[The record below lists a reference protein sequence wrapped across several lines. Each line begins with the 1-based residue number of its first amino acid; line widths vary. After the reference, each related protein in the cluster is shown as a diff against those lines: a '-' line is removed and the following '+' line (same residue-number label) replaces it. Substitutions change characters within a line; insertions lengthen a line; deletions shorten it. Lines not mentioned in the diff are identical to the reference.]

1 MSGISQFIINFI
13 STVLF
18 SLVIYH
24 IGEKG
29 GYSRGY
35 QAGYRKAIKERDAE

>member
-1 MSGISQFIINFI
+1 MSQFIISLI

-24 IGEKG
+24 IGEQG

-35 QAGYRKAIKERDAE
+35 QAGYKKAMRERDTE